1 MRFFQCL
8 VVGAGFAMVG
18 CSAEGGT
25 DHDDPVPGDVCA
37 AQHVE
42 GGITVCDELYAEAPY
57 VHLPV
62 ASATRVFAGLQGND
76 FITTDGKAFP
86 YTSRAGGDP
95 EEKRHA
101 IALYELELDGNTVK
115 SFRPVLTFAESV
127 FVKPFMGRTF
137 EGAISRQVGDGFAEE
152 ASLPVRVEILD
163 ETLSSSGS
171 SYEARAIVKNL
182 EQAVT
187 AADGSCMPPLASYG
201 AESPFD
207 AGVEVTLGASR
218 SPWMHGVGDDVFVID
233 VLVDGTSIGSM
244 MAAAWYRG
252 PIDLVRD
259 TLAPTGRYDGFG
271 HGSPGSIPSLSLE
284 VVEGGGEA
292 CTTP

>member
-1 MRFFQCL
+1 L
-8 VVGAGFAMVG
+8 VLGAGFAVVG
-18 CSAEGGT
+18 CGAEGET

-42 GGITVCDELYAEAPY
+42 GSITVCDELYAEAPY
-57 VHLPV
+57 VHLPA
-62 ASATRVFAGLQGND
+62 ASATRVFAGLQGTE
-76 FITTDGKAFP
+76 FIAADGTTYP
-86 YTSRAGGDP
+86 YGTRGSDP

-101 IALYELELDGNTVK
+101 VALYELELEGKTVT

-127 FVKPFMGRTF
+127 FVKPFMGRAF
-137 EGAISRQVGDGFAEE
+137 EGAISRRLGDGFAEE

-163 ETLSSSGS
+163 EVLNATGASF
-171 SYEARAIVKNL
+171 EARALVKNL
-182 EQAVT
+182 EQGVT
-187 AADGSCMPPLASYG
+187 AADGSCLPPLTSYG
-201 AESPFD
+201 EESPFD
-207 AGVEVTLGASR
+207 AGAEVTLEASR

-233 VLVDGTSIGSM
+233 VLVDGSSIGSM
-244 MAAAWYRG
+244 MAPAWYRG

-284 VVEGGGEA
+284 LAEGGGKA
-292 CTTP
+292 CTAP